1 MASRDDFTDAEWQVL
16 ATAPEAVGLAVL
28 AADPVGAVEERT
40 AMFEAWRQSAAQP
53 FADNQLVLTLI
64 RNRDAWGEEMR
75 LRTAREETLSSLPPD
90 RTKAWAVE
98 QCRQAMALLETK
110 GAPEDRES
118 YGRWIV
124 YLAEHVAE
132 AVQGRGGRVDPAE
145 RAVID
150 EVAAALNVKR

>member
-40 AMFEAWRQSAAQP
+40 AMFEAWRRSAEQP

-75 LRTAREETLSSLPPD
+75 LRTSREEALSSLPPD
-90 RTKAWAVE
+90 ETRAWAMD
-98 QCRQAMALLETK
+98 QCRQAMALLEAK
-110 GAPEDRES
+110 GAPEDCES

-124 YLAEHVAE
+124 YLAENVAE
-132 AVQGRGGRVDPAE
+132 AVWSGRSRVDPAE

-150 EVAAALNVKR
+150 EVAAVLKLQR